1 MVKERGRRKVRLG
14 TILSDR
20 MDKTRV
26 VGVEWS
32 LPHPLYRRRVRRVT
46 RFKAHD
52 EQNATRQG
60 DVVRIMETR
69 ALSRHKRW
77 RIIEVVEKA
86 EIVELRP
93 EEVDTTLLEELSGQ
107 PEAVAE
113 VEVEAPPAEEKPKPR
128 RRTRAAKAEAEAPA
142 AEAAVAEETPKPKRR
157 TRAAKA
163 EAAVAEETPKPKRRT
178 RAAKAEAEAP
188 AAEEAPKPRR
198 RTRAAKAET
207 PAPEEAEEQQK

>member
-1 MVKERGRRKVRLG
+1 MG

-107 PEAVAE
+107 PEAPA
-113 VEVEAPPAEEKPKPR
+113 AEEQPKPR
-128 RRTRAAKAEAEAPA
+128 RRTRAAKVAEAEAPA

-163 EAAVAEETPKPKRRT
+163 EAEAPAAEETPKPKRRT